1 MCAIYNCYLANC
13 SRRQKFHMCQCDI
26 LYLLIST
33 DAKPWNAVFFFHG
46 NANRTAA
53 EQGLER

>member
-1 MCAIYNCYLANC
+1 
-13 SRRQKFHMCQCDI
+13 MCQCDI